1 MASLQRSGAF
11 KVSNTNTINCGSLSI
26 LRNGTL
32 AGVRLDPLNVT
43 DALLNFNPEFLE
55 KDGRILVAGLN
66 HQNLNILLSY

>member
-1 MASLQRSGAF
+1 MASLQLSGTF
-11 KVSNTNTINCGSLSI
+11 KVSHQYNQYICVVLYQF

-66 HQNLNILLSY
+66 YQKDIFS